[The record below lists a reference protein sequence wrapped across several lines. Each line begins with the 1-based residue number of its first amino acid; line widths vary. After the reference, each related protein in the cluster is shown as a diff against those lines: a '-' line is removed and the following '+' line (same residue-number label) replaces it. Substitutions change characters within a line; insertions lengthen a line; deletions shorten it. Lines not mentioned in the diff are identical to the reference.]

1 VSFAGKTVLVTGGAT
16 GIGRAAAR
24 AFAGAGAKV
33 MIGDANDVASETVAL
48 IRAAGGTAAW
58 RRCDVSSK
66 EQVDE
71 LVAATVKDFGG
82 LNAAFN
88 NAGIFLKQEPLY
100 EIPLETYRRVMA
112 VNAEGV
118 FLCLQAE
125 IRHMLAHGGGAIVN
139 TSSVGGVIANA
150 DMAPYIASKHA
161 VVGLTR
167 AAAIEYAR
175 KNIRV
180 NAICPGFVATPMTA
194 HWVANPNFLE
204 AFLPSSPIG
213 RPAQPEEIA
222 GMVLHLCSDAASFTN
237 GAIIVMDGGQTAI

>member
-1 VSFAGKTVLVTGGAT
+1 MSYQGRTVLVTGGAT

-24 AFAGAGAKV
+24 AFAAAGAAV
-33 MIGDANDVASETVAL
+33 MIGDASDAAETVAA
-48 IRAAGGTAAW
+48 IEAEGGRAAW
-58 RRCDVSSK
+58 RRCDVAVK

-71 LVAATVKDFGG
+71 LVAATAKDFGG
-82 LNAAFN
+82 LHAAFN
-88 NAGIFLKQEPLY
+88 NAGIFLKQQPLH
-100 EIPLETYRRVMA
+100 EIPLDTYRRVMA

-167 AAAIEYAR
+167 SAAIEYAR
-175 KNIRV
+175 KGIRV
-180 NAICPGFVATPMTA
+180 NAICPGFVATNMTA
-194 HWVANPNFLE
+194 PWLADPNFLA
-204 AFLPSSPIG
+204 AFLPTSPIG
-213 RPAQPEEIA
+213 RPAEPEEIA

-237 GAIIVMDGGQTAI
+237 GAIVVMDGGQTAI